1 MSKKYPDS
9 EFEVPLNEGYSEEQR
24 QAIAAEIISFVRQR
38 TLSGKS
44 VTGGR
49 FPKYSSKYVN
59 SSDFKAARK
68 STTPNLRLSGD
79 MLAYM
84 ELVKNET
91 NKLVIG
97 YGDENDEAGKA
108 EGNQIGSYGGSPNP
122 DKARKFLGIKPED
135 LNRILAKYPVD
146 SEKADL
152 RAESVLKAQEK
163 VDEFARKVQ
172 VEGADEVDYKELKDK
187 LKLKVGN

>member
-1 MSKKYPDS
+1 MSKDYPDS
-9 EFEVPLNEGYSEEQR
+9 EFEVQLNEGYSEEQR

-38 TLSGKS
+38 TLGGKS

-49 FPKYSSKYVN
+49 FPKYSSQYVN
-59 SSDFKAARK
+59 STDFKAARK

-84 ELVKNET
+84 ELVKNEK

-97 YGDENDEAGKA
+97 YGDENPEAGKA
-108 EGNQIGSYGGSPNP
+108 EGNQIGSYGKSPNP

-152 RAESVLKAQEK
+152 RAEAVLRAQEK

-187 LKLKVGN
+187 LRLKIGN